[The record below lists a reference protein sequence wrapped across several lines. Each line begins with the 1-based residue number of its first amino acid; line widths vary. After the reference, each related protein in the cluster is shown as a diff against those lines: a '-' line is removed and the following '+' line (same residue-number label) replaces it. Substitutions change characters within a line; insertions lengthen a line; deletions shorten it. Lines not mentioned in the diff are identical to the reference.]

1 MSARD
6 IALLERQRI
15 GGDYYDSLPE
25 LSDAQRAEAVETAL
39 RRGPPRLRDRIVSA
53 AEVVLAEEG
62 YHLEEFL
69 QE

>member
-39 RRGPPRLRDRIVSA
+39 RRSPRLRDRIVSA

-62 YHLEEFL
+62 FHLEEFL